1 MEAPP
6 YLDNIRAADVVWHAT
21 DPMWDVV
28 EPNRSPLDLS
38 SWSGIVENSP
48 ADHVVTV
55 RSGTRLGDLQV
66 ALAETRQW
74 LPHGGSPFDHPETT
88 LAQAIGFAMPHRL
101 EGKFGSW
108 RDWILGMTVLLG
120 DGVLAKSGSKVVK
133 SVAGYDAHK
142 FFVGARGTF
151 GVIVDV
157 TLRTWPLPDEPVT
170 TEPRSTEGERP
181 WVQRTLATDFGRA
194 IDSAGDALIAMDE
207 PTSTLWA
214 RTDRGL
220 GRFPHD
226 WAVRGC
232 PGEVELDSGELPILR
247 RAKELLDPPGK
258 FNPGA
263 LGAF

>member
-6 YLDNIRAADVVWHAT
+6 FLDQVRSADLVWHAT
-21 DPMWDVV
+21 DPIWDVV
-28 EPNRSPLDLS
+28 QPDRSPLDLS
-38 SWSGIVENSP
+38 TWSGIVENSP

-55 RSGTRLGDLQV
+55 RSGTRLGELQT

-74 LPHGGSPFDHPETT
+74 LPHGGSPFEDPDVT

-108 RDWILGMTVLLG
+108 REWILGMTVLLG

-151 GVIVDV
+151 GVIVEV
-157 TLRTWPLPDEPVT
+157 TLRTWPLPAIRVLSAQSAD
-170 TEPRSTEGERP
+170 GERP
-181 WVQRTLATDFGRA
+181 WVQRTLASDLRTA
-194 IDSAGDALIAMDE
+194 IESAGEALVAVDE

-220 GRFPHD
+220 ARFSQD
-226 WAVRGC
+226 WVVRGF
-232 PGEVELDSGELPILR
+232 PGELDIHSDELQFLR